1 MSPASNNISSFYK
14 YLQLLQISPASNDV
28 SSFFKYLWL
37 RKIPPAL
44 DYFRIHFFL
53 VEGYLKGLV
62 HLGSSCRSWTTLL
75 LPCETRVNR
84 LNTFI
89 ILKTDYNIYTD
100 YIHRYLVEV
109 CLYWPIGQDTRC
121 PYMTGGT
128 YYMIGVTNS
137 PQFLFFFLFFFQFL
151 PVFFFQFSDLPLL
164 FLPTSLICC
173 MGFDWIFA

>member
-1 MSPASNNISSFYK
+1 MSPAPSNVSGCEEYV
-14 YLQLLQISPASNDV
+14 QLPQIS
-28 SSFFKYLWL
+28 LWL
-37 RKIPPAL
+37 RRISPAL

-128 YYMIGVTNS
+128 YYMIGVTIS
-137 PQFLFFFLFFFQFL
+137 PHFLFSFLFSIFSSFLFFFFFQIFL
-151 PVFFFQFSDLPLL
+151 YCFFPLP
-164 FLPTSLICC
+164 
-173 MGFDWIFA
+173 